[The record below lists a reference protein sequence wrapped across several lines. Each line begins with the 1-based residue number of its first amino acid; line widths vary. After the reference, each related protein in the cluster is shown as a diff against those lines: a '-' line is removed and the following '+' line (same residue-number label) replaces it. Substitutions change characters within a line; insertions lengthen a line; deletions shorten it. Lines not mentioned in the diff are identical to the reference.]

1 MFDLGDP
8 KTLWLNVTN
17 IALGLVTLICILAAA
32 TALFHEVSLRLRK
45 RAMAPSAHDDHV
57 LFHPDLGLTM
67 ADGGEKLDDSPQRK
81 DGEPSNIFRSEN

>member
-1 MFDLGDP
+1 VFDLGDP

-17 IALGLVTLICILAAA
+17 IALGLVTLICILAAG
-32 TALFHEVSLRLRK
+32 TALFHEVTIRMRK
-45 RAMAPSAHDDHV
+45 RALVPAHDDHA

-81 DGEPSNIFRSEN
+81 DGDTSNVFRSEN